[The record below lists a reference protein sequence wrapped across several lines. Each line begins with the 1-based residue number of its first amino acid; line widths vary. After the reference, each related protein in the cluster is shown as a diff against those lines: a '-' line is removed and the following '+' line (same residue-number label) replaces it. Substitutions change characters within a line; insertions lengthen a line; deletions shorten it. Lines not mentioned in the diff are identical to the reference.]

1 MKIRDFICNGG
12 IKMIPKTS
20 DILYKMKARK
30 IRLIDTKVSM
40 AGPAGIRSICR
51 GGKPAPAK
59 FSTIGIILDM
69 IFLDH
74 SIDMKQ
80 SDTSVYVGFV
90 SCCV

>member
-12 IKMIPKTS
+12 IKMIAKTS

-59 FSTIGIILDM
+59 FSTIGHD
-69 IFLDH
+69 F
-74 SIDMKQ
+74 SG
-80 SDTSVYVGFV
+80 SFY
-90 SCCV
+90 